1 MTGAVVKTVSSTTML
16 DRLTQRYG
24 LKLLETPIGFKYIAQ
39 LMMTE
44 DIMIG
49 GEESGGVGFRG
60 HVPERDA
67 TLMALYLV
75 EMMAMRGQTMAGL
88 LAELRERVGAHAYD
102 RIDVLLRQPVTPAQF
117 AALRGAVPTAM
128 AGVALADINA
138 KDGLKLLMA
147 DGSWLLLRA
156 SGTEP
161 VLRIYAEG
169 STPEQV
175 RAYLDAGLA
184 LATGVGIE
192 QAPRR

>member
-1 MTGAVVKTVSSTTML
+1 
-16 DRLTQRYG
+16 
-24 LKLLETPIGFKYIAQ
+24 
-39 LMMTE
+39 MMTE